1 MTTNHNDLFSDAAR
15 EVLADQ
21 CTPAVVRAIEAGGRT
36 AGATA
41 ALWAQLEATGLADAL
56 LSEDDGGAGLGL
68 GQVFGV
74 LEQCGAHALPLPLGD
89 TMVARALLARAGVA
103 RPAGSIALARGE
115 RLADGGLRCAL
126 VRSGQVAAAVLVQAG
141 SEWRLLNTGN
151 AQGTGQALALDATLT
166 WTAAQVQAAPA
177 VAVDAALDART
188 LQAAVVAA
196 QMAGALSSVFQRTLQ
211 YANERQ
217 QFGRPIGKFQAIQHQ
232 LAVMSEHVFAARM
245 AAQLGCSGA
254 GVVPDAPAR
263 GHGQGA
269 LQRGGAGGVRA
280 GACHPRC
287 DRLHRRIRPA
297 AVHTPPACLAPDGGQ
312 RSLLVRRGG
321 RGPAG
326 TPGHDPGHRAA
337 HHRRGRGA
345 LKTIAAGA

>member
-1 MTTNHNDLFSDAAR
+1 MNNDLFADAAR
-15 EVLADQ
+15 DVLADQ
-21 CTPAVVRAIEAGGRT
+21 CTPHVVRAIEAGGRT
-36 AGATA
+36 AEATT
-41 ALWAQLEATGLADAL
+41 ALWEQLEATGLADAL

-74 LEQCGAHALPLPLGD
+74 LEQCGAHALPLPLGE

-103 RPAGSIALARGE
+103 RPAGSITLARGE

-126 VRSGQVAAAVLVQAG
+126 VRSGQVAGAVLVQTG
-141 SEWRLLNTGN
+141 TEWRLLGTGD
-151 AQGTGQALALDATLT
+151 AQGAAQALALDAALT

-177 VAVDAALDART
+177 VEVNGALDART

-196 QMAGALSSVFQRTLQ
+196 QMAGALSSVFQRSLQ

-254 GVVPDAPAR
+254 GVLP
-263 GHGQGA
+263 
-269 LQRGGAGGVRA
+269 
-280 GACHPRC
+280 
-287 DRLHRRIRPA
+287 DRLRVATAKARCSEAALVVAELAHAIHGAIGFTEEYDLQLFTRRLHAWRQTAGSEAYWYGVAGEALLDHPGMSLDIVRRITDVD
-297 AVHTPPACLAPDGGQ
+297 AVL
-312 RSLLVRRGG
+312 
-321 RGPAG
+321 
-326 TPGHDPGHRAA
+326 
-337 HHRRGRGA
+337 
-345 LKTIAAGA
+345 